1 MLRAAQRLRERGEH
15 DAAQAALREL
25 RAATR
30 DDVLALRAE
39 IMLAQEHLFDDLD
52 TGRRALDSVRVRAGQ
67 LPPGAARQTIEA
79 HALAGLVD
87 NAVFS
92 GDLARAGTLA
102 AAPARAAAGLARDV
116 LARGAPQVLIE
127 AGHARGRLRRGLDC
141 LAAGLAAAPAAAH
154 AVLLSFEAQIHWFG
168 GDVLA
173 SRAPGVRATAGRSTR
188 STAAG

>member
-1 MLRAAQRLRERGEH
+1 MREALHAGLAPTRAAELHRRSARHLAHEGAEPETVAAHWRLAGDDKAAWPFVLRAAQRLRERGEH

-79 HALAGLVD
+79 TRSPGWWTTR
-87 NAVFS
+87 S
-92 GDLARAGTLA
+92 SA
-102 AAPARAAAGLARDV
+102 ATWRVPARSPR
-116 LARGAPQVLIE
+116 P
-127 AGHARGRLRRGLDC
+127 C
-141 LAAGLAAAPAAAH
+141 
-154 AVLLSFEAQIHWFG
+154 
-168 GDVLA
+168 A
-173 SRAPGVRATAGRSTR
+173 SGCPGWRATCWRRRTR
-188 STAAG
+188 C